1 MPDQIQFRL
10 GLDTIS
16 SYKRLDY
23 SPWHAIAEFV
33 DNSTQSFFNNED
45 ALRAA
50 FEAEDDATLR
60 VDVAYDRDND
70 LIRVSDNAMGMNR
83 DELDYGLEV
92 GARPANTSGRSKYG
106 MGMKTAACWLG
117 NEWTV
122 RTKKLGETVELQVT
136 INVDTV
142 AGGDRDLP
150 TRELSDQDPAA
161 HYTIIEITQ
170 LNRPPRGQTIRKI
183 KDFLSSMYRQDL
195 KDGILDLRWQG
206 EQLGWEF
213 PDDLFLHSRDGSI
226 YKKKF
231 IFEVDEKV
239 AQGWVGILERGSRA
253 KAGFSILH
261 AGRVVKGWP
270 ESWRPTSIYGQ
281 FQGSNDLINQ
291 RVVGEIELDDFEV
304 THTKDD
310 ILWFGEEE
318 ELVETKLRE
327 EAADYIEVA
336 KHRRKGDE
344 GENGPSEIE
353 VKTAIE
359 ELEAELSSTEIAD
372 LITVEDVPPPE
383 AVEAAIKPIVEG
395 VAEATADFSATIGHL
410 TIRGF
415 TENDMSP
422 NDPYVVAD
430 SSGDDAVVVVV
441 NMRHPHVGELEGV
454 AGMLNYLRHCVYDAI
469 AEWQARRRTT
479 APDPHTIKMLKDRLL
494 RVSMEIEMHAPEEI
508 AVP

>member
-1 MPDQIQFRL
+1 MSDQIQFRL

-33 DNSTQSFFNNED
+33 DNSTQSFFDNEETLRVAHANED
-45 ALRAA
+45 
-50 FEAEDDATLR
+50 DGKLR

-70 LIRVSDNAMGMNR
+70 LIRVSDNAMGMSR
-83 DELDYGLEV
+83 DELDCALEV

-136 INVDTV
+136 VNVEKV
-142 AGGDRDLP
+142 ASGDRALP
-150 TRELSDQDPAA
+150 TRELPDQDPEA
-161 HYTIIEITQ
+161 HYTVIEITK
-170 LNRPPRGQTIRKI
+170 LNRPPRGQTFRKI

-206 EQLGWEF
+206 EKLSWEF
-213 PDDLFLHSRDGSI
+213 PDELFLHSRDGTP
-226 YKKKF
+226 YKRKF
-231 IFEVDEKV
+231 IFEVGDKV
-239 AQGWVGILERGSRA
+239 AEGWVGILERGSRA

-270 ESWRPTSIYGQ
+270 ESWRPSSIYGQ
-281 FQGSNDLINQ
+281 YQGSNDLINQ

-318 ELVETKLRE
+318 EEVETKLFE
-327 EAADYIEVA
+327 EAADYLAVA

-344 GENGPSEIE
+344 GEGGPSELE

-359 ELEAELSSTEIAD
+359 ELEAELSSSELAD

-383 AVEAAIKPIVEG
+383 AVAAAIKPIVEA
-395 VAEATADFSATIGHL
+395 VADAAPDFSATIGNL
-410 TIRGF
+410 TVSGF
-415 TENDMSP
+415 TEQSMSP

-430 SSGDDAVVVVV
+430 SSAGEVVVVVV

-479 APDPHTIKMLKDRLL
+479 APDPHTVKMLKDRLL
-494 RVSMEIEMHAPEEI
+494 RVSMEIEMHAPDEI